1 MLENQEEQ
9 GATATPATP
18 AELVIADLE
27 AKVKKLELEL
37 SWARDARDT
46 NGKKLD
52 DVRSYIQNS
61 IDNGDWEDEDLD
73 EIFWEEL
80 ADKLDLEM
88 KKTIEIE
95 ITARWT
101 ATAKIP
107 RSMNFDSV
115 AENISIEEPEVSR
128 FGSIELDDVYER
140 EFDVSEA

>member
-1 MLENQEEQ
+1 MLENQE
-9 GATATPATP
+9 GATVGPTMD
-18 AELVIADLE
+18 ELRSAIKGLE
-27 AKVKKLELEL
+27 QQLE
-37 SWARDARDT
+37 WARNSRDEM
-46 NGKKLD
+46 GKKLD

-61 IDNGDWEDEDLD
+61 IDNGDWADEDLD

-80 ADKLDLEM
+80 AEKLDLEM

-107 RSMNFDSV
+107 RSMSFDSV

-140 EFDVSEA
+140 EFDVTEA

>member
-1 MLENQEEQ
+1 MLENQEGTTPEPTIEELK
-9 GATATPATP
+9 ATVARLER
-18 AELVIADLE
+18 ELG
-27 AKVKKLELEL
+27 
-37 SWARDARDT
+37 WARDARDT

-115 AENISIEEPEVSR
+115 AENISIDEPEVSR

-140 EFDVSEA
+140 EFDVTEA